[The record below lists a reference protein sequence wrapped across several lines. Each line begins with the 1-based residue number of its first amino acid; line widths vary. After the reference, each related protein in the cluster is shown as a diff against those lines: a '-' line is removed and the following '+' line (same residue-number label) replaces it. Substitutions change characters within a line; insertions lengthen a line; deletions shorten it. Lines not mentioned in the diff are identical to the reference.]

1 MQQYDVQVQ
10 WQTVQQYLR
19 RGASVLFRKIVLSC
33 DVVSCDV
40 VSPDLVLPSVVS
52 CNGVLHQTVQ
62 QYDVDV
68 EWQAVQHY
76 LRRSAS
82 EVVCC
87 DVVSPDLVLRSVGL
101 CRSSC
106 SSCS

>member
-1 MQQYDVQVQ
+1 MQH
-10 WQTVQQYLR
+10 YLR
-19 RGASVLFRKIVLSC
+19 RGASEIVLAS
-33 DVVSCDV
+33 SHEQE
-40 VSPDLVLPSVVS
+40 VLSHLACPSVVS
-52 CNGVLHQTVQ
+52 ANVVLRQTVQ

-76 LRRSAS
+76 LRRNAS
-82 EVVCC
+82 KVVCC
-87 DVVSPDLVLRSVGL
+87 DVVSPNLARPIVLGPNLVLPGVGL

>member
-1 MQQYDVQVQ
+1 MA
-10 WQTVQQYLR
+10 L
-19 RGASVLFRKIVLSC
+19 GGEA
-33 DVVSCDV
+33 VSHLACH
-40 VSPDLVLPSVVS
+40 SVVS
-52 CNGVLHQTVQ
+52 ANVVLRQTVQ

-76 LRRSAS
+76 LRRNAS
-82 EVVCC
+82 K
-87 DVVSPDLVLRSVGL
+87 VVSPNLARPIVLGPNLVLPGVGL